1 MGLIERLIQSA
12 RRNLDRRV
20 TGSEGEAVASYPTL
34 ADHRDLLVNARI
46 GNQHHGTLALLARP
60 HGDGAKDR
68 EVSAADILECNLG
81 AGAPYHGSELRIEA
95 QVQAEVAVAS
105 DLAVLA
111 VELRQP
117 DGQAEPGPESYS
129 VEGRFDATGSAHL
142 ILRIQLG

>member
-20 TGSEGEAVASYPTL
+20 TGSKGEAVASYPTL
-34 ADHRDLLVNARI
+34 ADHRDLVVVARI
-46 GNQHHGTLALLARP
+46 GNQHHGTLALRARP
-60 HGDGAKDR
+60 HGDGVKER
-68 EVSAADILECNLG
+68 EIDAEDVLECNLG
-81 AGAPYHGSELRIEA
+81 AGAPYHGTELRIEA
-95 QVQAEVAVAS
+95 QVHAATAS

-129 VEGRFDATGSAHL
+129 IEGRFDAAGRAHL
-142 ILRIQLG
+142 TLRIQLG

>member
-1 MGLIERLIQSA
+1 VVGLIERLIKSA

-20 TGSEGEAVASYPTL
+20 TGSEGVAVASYPTL

-46 GNQHHGTLALLARP
+46 GNQHHGTLALHARP

-68 EVSAADILECNLG
+68 EVSADDALECNLG
-81 AGAPYHGSELRIEA
+81 AGAPYHGTELCIEA
-95 QVQAEVAVAS
+95 QVQAVAAA

-129 VEGRFDATGSAHL
+129 VEGRFDANGSAHL
-142 ILRIQLG
+142 TLRIQLG

>member
-20 TGSEGEAVASYPTL
+20 TGSRGEAVASYPAL
-34 ADHRDLLVNARI
+34 ADHRDLVVVARI
-46 GNQHHGTLALLARP
+46 GNQHHGTVALHARP
-60 HGDGAKDR
+60 HGDGVKER
-68 EVSAADILECNLG
+68 EIDADDLLECNLG
-81 AGAPYHGSELRIEA
+81 AGAPYHGTELRIEA
-95 QVQAEVAVAS
+95 QVHAAAAS

-129 VEGRFDATGSAHL
+129 IEGRFDAAGRAHL
-142 ILRIQLG
+142 TLRIQLG